1 MITAPDNSQLK
12 LIRKLQRKK
21 ARDESGLF
29 VAEGEDLI
37 GAARANGFEPEV
49 LLWSGDDVEPELLDR
64 VSTLGSGSRVIG
76 VYAKRESEPGGRL
89 SVYLHGVS
97 DPGNVGTIIRSAH
110 ALCDGPVILGPGCA
124 DPFSP
129 KAVRASMGSLFERP
143 PARAGLAELAGATIA
158 LDGAA
163 PDTVSEAAQVIEAPV
178 VLLVGAER
186 EGLPAEV
193 AEGADVRARIALRNG
208 GPESLNAAMAAT
220 IGLYELGKT
229 VLRSSPDQRSGSGPP
244 TNRMPANG

>member
-37 GAARANGFEPEV
+37 AAARTHGFEPEV

-76 VYAKRESEPGGRL
+76 VYPKRSSEPGGRL

-110 ALCDGPVILGPGCA
+110 ALCDGPVLLGPGCA
-124 DPFSP
+124 DAFSP
-129 KAVRASMGSLFERP
+129 KAVRASMGSLFARP
-143 PARAGLAELAGATIA
+143 PAQAGLADLSGATVA
-158 LDGAA
+158 L
-163 PDTVSEAAQVIEAPV
+163 EAAAQDTIGEAADVLTAPV
-178 VLLVGAER
+178 VLVVGAER
-186 EGLPAEV
+186 EGLPPEI
-193 AEGADVRARIALRNG
+193 AEGADVRARIALDDG

-220 IGLYELGKT
+220 IGLYEL
-229 VLRSSPDQRSGSGPP
+229 R
-244 TNRMPANG
+244 NRMLAHG